1 MSDTAVLSSDQT
13 EVAVFLGT
21 SNRILVRSDQTNG
34 SLSAVEI
41 MVAPGASSPLHTN
54 TREALTW
61 YVVDGTLTF
70 QRHGGPVE
78 VGVGELIFLPK
89 GDTHAFMNQTDGPV
103 TALLICTPGGFEG
116 FLIELGATLP
126 SGVPAGPTPEGA
138 VTAIAAVGERY
149 GVHHH
154 MR

>member
-1 MSDTAVLSSDQT
+1 MADTAVQSSDQS
-13 EVAVFLGT
+13 EVAVFLGM
-21 SNRILVRSDQTNG
+21 SNRILVRGEQTNG

-41 MVAPGASSPLHTN
+41 TVAPGAGSPLHTN

-70 QRHGGPVE
+70 QRPDGPVE
-78 VGVGELIFLPK
+78 VGTGELIFFPK

-103 TALLICTPGGFEG
+103 TALLVCTPGGFEG
-116 FLIELGATLP
+116 FLLELGASLP
-126 SGVPAGPTPEGA
+126 SEVPAGPPPEQA

-149 GVHHH
+149 GVQHD